1 MQVPSS
7 MAESVTHGSH
17 TTPPGDAKC
26 ELQKYAIRGQTII
39 MAVDVPPI
47 RAMYTDWHLR

>member
-7 MAESVTHGSH
+7 MAVSEIHGSH

-26 ELQKYAIRGQTII
+26 VLQKYAIRGQTII
-39 MAVDVPPI
+39 MAVDVPPM
-47 RAMYTDWHLR
+47 RAMYTDRHLR